1 MAAVREKDQTPFQTF
16 FSLSLGRRTTKMG
29 GHRIITRRKRKAIG
43 NLLIYDGDPISIL
56 L

>member
-16 FSLSLGRRTTKMG
+16 FSLSRQKNYKNG
-29 GHRIITRRKRKAIG
+29 GHRITTRRKRKAIG

>member
-16 FSLSLGRRTTKMG
+16 FSLSRQKNYKNGG